1 MKMNVRNAAEQLKDE
16 IVAWRRQVHANP
28 EVGWQEVA
36 TGNLVAAELEKM
48 GIEVTRLA
56 KTGVLGVIKG
66 AAPGKTVALRADM
79 DALPITEANDVPY
92 KSRNPGVMHACGH
105 DGHTAMLLG
114 AAKILSGMR
123 DKIRG
128 TVKLFF
134 QPSEEIGGGA
144 LAFIE
149 AGAIEEVDAIL
160 AIHLW
165 PSLPSGKVSL
175 VAGPRMASAD
185 KLLIKVRGKAGHG
198 SMPHLGV
205 DAILA
210 AAAITMNLQSIVSR
224 EVAPLEPAVVT
235 IGRFTGGTT
244 WNITC
249 DEVELEGTTRCFN
262 REIRNNFPA
271 MIERII
277 KSTAS
282 SYRAEAELEYI
293 HISPPTINDPLVAKM
308 AAGALT
314 ELYGE
319 EMLGEMEKV
328 MGGEDFA
335 YYMERIPGAMA
346 FVGAGNKE
354 KRTDYPLH
362 NERYNLDEDVLPVG
376 AALHAQF
383 ALNFLNRE

>member
-1 MKMNVRNAAEQLKDE
+1 MMTIRDAAEQMKDE
-16 IVAWRRQVHANP
+16 IISWRRQIHANP
-28 EVGWQEVA
+28 EVGWHEVA
-36 TGNLVAAELEKM
+36 TGNLVAAELTKM
-48 GIEVTRLA
+48 GIEVTRVA
-56 KTGVLGVIKG
+56 KTGVLGVIRGK
-66 AAPGKTVALRADM
+66 APGKTVALRADM
-79 DALPITEANDVPY
+79 DALPITEANEVPY
-92 KSRNPGVMHACGH
+92 KSKNPGVMHACGH

-123 DKIRG
+123 DKLKG

-149 AGAIEEVDAIL
+149 AGAIDGVDAIL
-160 AIHLW
+160 GLHLW
-165 PSLPSGKVSL
+165 PTLPSGKVSI

-185 KLLIKVRGKAGHG
+185 RLLIKVKGKAGHG

-224 EVAPLEPAVVT
+224 EIAPLEPAVVT

-249 DEVELEGTTRCFN
+249 DEVELEGTTRCFS

-271 MIERII
+271 TIERII
-277 KSTAS
+277 KSTAA
-282 SYRAEAELEYI
+282 SYRTEAELEYI
-293 HISPPTINDPLVAKM
+293 PISPPTINDPLVAKV

-319 EMLGEMEKV
+319 GALGELEKV

-335 YYMERIPGAMA
+335 YFQERIPGAMA
-346 FVGAGNKE
+346 FVGVGNAAK
-354 KRTDYPLH
+354 KTDIPLH
-362 NERYNLDEDVLPVG
+362 NERFNLDEDVLPTG

-383 ALNFLNRE
+383 ALNFLSR

>member
-1 MKMNVRNAAEQLKDE
+1 MNVRDSAEQLKDE
-16 IVAWRRQVHANP
+16 IVSWRRQIHANP

-36 TGNLVAAELEKM
+36 TGNMVAAELKKM
-48 GIEVTRLA
+48 GVEVTRVA

-66 AAPGKTVALRADM
+66 RAPGKTVALRADM
-79 DALPITEANDVPY
+79 DALPINEANDIPY
-92 KSRNPGVMHACGH
+92 KSKNPGVMHACGH

-123 DKIRG
+123 DRIQG

-149 AGAIEEVDAIL
+149 AGAIEGVDAIL

-165 PSLPSGKVSL
+165 PGLPSGKVSL

-185 KLLIKVRGKAGHG
+185 KLFITVKGKAGHG
-198 SMPHLGV
+198 SMPHQGV

-249 DEVELEGTTRCFN
+249 DEVQLEGTTRCFN

-271 MIERII
+271 TIERII
-277 KSTAS
+277 KSTAA

-293 HISPPTINDPLVAKM
+293 HISPPTINDPLVAKV

-319 EMLGEMEKV
+319 EALGEMEKV

-335 YYMERIPGAMA
+335 YYQERIPGAMV
-346 FVGAGNKE
+346 FVGVGNKE
-354 KRTDYPLH
+354 KKTDYPLH
-362 NERYNLDEDVLPVG
+362 NERYNLDEDMLPVG

-383 ALNFLNRE
+383 ALNFLSRR

>member
-1 MKMNVRNAAEQLKDE
+1 MTVRVAAEQLKEE
-16 IVAWRRQVHANP
+16 IISWRRQIHANP
-28 EVGWQEVA
+28 EVGWHEVA
-36 TGNLVAAELEKM
+36 TGNLVAAELAKM
-48 GIEVTRLA
+48 GVEVTRVA

-66 AAPGKTVALRADM
+66 TAPGKTVALRADM
-79 DALPITEANDVPY
+79 DALPIAEANDVPY
-92 KSRNPGVMHACGH
+92 KSKNPGVMHACGH

-123 DKIRG
+123 DKFKG

-144 LAFIE
+144 LGFIE
-149 AGAIEEVDAIL
+149 AGATDGVGAIL

-249 DEVELEGTTRCFN
+249 DEVELEGTTRCFS

-271 MIERII
+271 TIARII

-293 HISPPTINDPLVAKM
+293 PISPPTINDPLVAKV
-308 AAGALT
+308 AAEALT

-319 EMLGEMEKV
+319 DMLGELEKV

-335 YYMERIPGAMA
+335 YYQERIPGAMV
-346 FVGAGNKE
+346 FMGAGNTAKE
-354 KRTDYPLH
+354 TDFPLH
-362 NERYNLDEDVLPVG
+362 NERFNLDEDVLPAG

-383 ALNFLNRE
+383 ALNFLNR